1 MPLQTPSLRELF
13 EASVGLPAGERND
26 FLDAHCPDAGRRQF
40 VERMLQANAEASVAL
55 PKMPAETL
63 AQALGDPAG
72 PVTLPPGS
80 RIGPFELVEVIGE
93 GGSSTV
99 FRAARTVDGVRQEV
113 ALKLLRRGLYSP
125 DAQRQF
131 RRERQVLSQLQ
142 HPGIARLIEGGVTD
156 TGAAYI
162 ALDLVDGV
170 PITDYARNLQL
181 DLRHRLRLFVDI
193 CRAVDAAHR
202 ALIVHRDLKP
212 SNVLVTADGAIKLL
226 DFGIAKLLDADDD
239 TQTRL
244 PAFTPAYA
252 SPEQRS
258 DGLITTA
265 TDVYALGVLLGEL
278 ITGERLTEGSRRTP
292 SSRVSSQHLP
302 GILPAPANVTRRQ
315 VRGDLDN
322 IVMKALDAEP
332 AKRYASAGTFADDI
346 ERLLDGR
353 PVAAHPPSAWYRTR
367 KFASRHKSWVA
378 TAAAF
383 VLAAIATVGIIL
395 SQSGRVKQQAD
406 RANAERDFLVSVF
419 EAAGADLPKDKRPS
433 IEDIVDQ
440 ATSRLT
446 AQNGLPDA
454 LRADLLL
461 TLAKVALSVGA
472 YDRAL
477 SLLDRAEPAIEREHG
492 AEETDWWNA
501 RVIRASVLVAKSRR
515 AEAIALLEPLRTQL
529 LARRDRTGIEGVLI
543 LGNALLHQGRIDDGL
558 ALFRQAVVI
567 AQSDAANRPDTFLAA
582 SIDEISGL
590 MDAQRFEEGLERA
603 NAALALWHQQGEP
616 QSQRIIDLYE
626 TIAVAE
632 EATGDVPHAE
642 RDYQQAIALGERFF
656 DKPNPEG
663 AWNIGM
669 YGSFLIAQGR
679 LDAAEAYARRGLEMS
694 RQVFGD
700 ADPHTLN
707 AVARMCKLYVA
718 RKDFQSATDWC
729 GQGVDTC
736 HAHTVDDVV
745 CVRLLAIRGRSY
757 ALQGRFPE
765 ADHDL
770 LEALDA
776 QRAHAG
782 ESTPSFAYVLD
793 NLAVAQ
799 NAERHYEEALATTDR
814 ALSIYRA
821 AKGGMLQAQLATR
834 FSRVDALF
842 GLERN
847 DEALAEILDVEP
859 RYTTLFPEG
868 ALRFDM
874 LALKARALAH
884 ARRMDEARD
893 AAHQALAL
901 GQQQKNADPR
911 TLDELGRLADAHVA
925 KLSATQAR

>member
-1 MPLQTPSLRELF
+1 M
-13 EASVGLPAGERND
+13 
-26 FLDAHCPDAGRRQF
+26 
-40 VERMLQANAEASVAL
+40 
-55 PKMPAETL
+55 
-63 AQALGDPAG
+63 
-72 PVTLPPGS
+72 
-80 RIGPFELVEVIGE
+80 
-93 GGSSTV
+93 
-99 FRAARTVDGVRQEV
+99 FRAVRTVDGVRQEV

-142 HPGIARLIEGGVTD
+142 HPAIARLIEGGVTD

-170 PITDYARNLQL
+170 PITDYARE
-181 DLRHRLRLFVDI
+181 HRLDVRRRLLLFLDV
-193 CRAVDAAHR
+193 CGAVDAAHR

-212 SNVLVTADGAIKLL
+212 SNVLVTGEGVVKLL

-239 TQTRL
+239 TQTHL

-252 SPEQRS
+252 SPEQRGG
-258 DGLITTA
+258 GLITTA

-278 ITGERLTEGSRRTP
+278 MTGTRLNEGSTRTP
-292 SSRVSSQHLP
+292 SSQVSDQHKP
-302 GILPAPANVTRRQ
+302 GVLPATANVTRRQ
-315 VRGDLDN
+315 LRGDLDN
-322 IVMKALDAEP
+322 IVLKALEADP

-383 VLAAIATVGIIL
+383 VLAAIATVGITL
-395 SQSGRVKQQAD
+395 SQSAKVKQQAD

-440 ATSRLT
+440 ATSRLS

-477 SLLDRAEPAIEREHG
+477 ALLDRAEPAIERENG
-492 AEETDWWNA
+492 ADDTDWLSA
-501 RVIRASVLVAKSRR
+501 RVIRASALVPKARR
-515 AEAIALLEPLRTQL
+515 AEAIALLDPLRTRL
-529 LARRDRTGIEGVLI
+529 LARRDRIGIEGMLT
-543 LGNALLHQGRIDDGL
+543 LGNALLHQGRIDEGL
-558 ALFRQAVVI
+558 GLFRQAVVI
-567 AQSDAANRPDTFLAA
+567 AQSESAERPDTFLAA

-590 MDAQRFEEGLERA
+590 MDAERFEEGLKRA
-603 NAALALWHQQGEP
+603 NAALALWHSQGEP

-632 EATGDVPHAE
+632 EATGDIPRAE
-642 RDYQQAIALGERFF
+642 RDYQQAITLGDRFF

-679 LDAAEAYARRGLEMS
+679 FDEAERYSRRGLEMS
-694 RQVFGD
+694 RVVFGN
-700 ADPHTLN
+700 ADPRTLN
-707 AVARMCKLYVA
+707 AVSRMCKLSVA
-718 RKDFQSATDWC
+718 RRDFQAAIDWC
-729 GQGVDTC
+729 AQGVDAC
-736 HAHTVDDVV
+736 HAHAVDDVV
-745 CVRLLAIRGRSY
+745 CPRLLAIRGRSY
-757 ALQGRFPE
+757 ALQGRF
-765 ADHDL
+765 ADADRDL
-770 LEALDA
+770 RDALEV

-782 ESTPSFAYVLD
+782 ESTPSYAYILD
-793 NLAVAQ
+793 NVAAAQ
-799 NAERHYEEALATTDR
+799 IAERRYAQALATTDR
-814 ALSIYRA
+814 SLSIYRA
-821 AKGGMLQAQLATR
+821 AKGGMLQTQLAAR
-834 FSRVDALF
+834 FVRAEALF
-842 GLERN
+842 ELERN
-847 DEALAEILDVEP
+847 DEALPEIVAIEP
-859 RYTTLFPEG
+859 TYARLFPHG
-868 ALRFDM
+868 ASRFEM
-874 LALKARALAH
+874 LALKARALAR
-884 ARRMDEARD
+884 ARQTDVAREA
-893 AAHQALAL
+893 AQQALEFAPP
-901 GQQQKNADPR
+901 QSKTDPG
-911 TLDELGRLADAHVA
+911 TLDELRRLADKRGANS
-925 KLSATQAR
+925 SAASDPN